1 MLSPRHSVSSTT
13 ADRCN
18 NVTAFNIH
26 LVSDATGETLQL
38 VARAA
43 VTQFE
48 SAEPQEHLWS
58 MIRTESQLQ
67 TAIEGMQEN
76 PGLVMYTLVNNDFR
90 QRLETACRQVGLP
103 SVDILRPAIEL
114 LRHYLHA
121 ESRNQPGRQHA
132 LDADYFARIDAMTF
146 TLAHD
151 DGQSLFGLNDAD
163 VVLVGVSRT
172 SKTPTSMYLANR
184 GIKAAN
190 VPLIAGQPIPDELEA
205 ISGPTVVGL
214 TTSTKRLIQVRRS
227 RLTLYKE
234 ERDIDYVDE
243 EAVRKEVTEARRLY
257 ARKGWPVIDVTGRSI
272 EETAAGI
279 LQLLSARGE

>member
-1 MLSPRHSVSSTT
+1 MSSTT

-76 PGLVMYTLVNNDFR
+76 PGLVMYTLVNNDLR

>member
-1 MLSPRHSVSSTT
+1 M
-13 ADRCN
+13 
-18 NVTAFNIH
+18 TAFDIH

-48 SAEPQEHLWS
+48 NAEPQEHLWS

-67 TAIEGMQEN
+67 AAIDGIQDQ
-76 PGLVMYTLVNNDFR
+76 PGIVMYTLVNGKFR
-90 QRLETACRQVGLP
+90 QRLEAACRQAALP
-103 SVDILRPAIEL
+103 CVDILRPAIDML
-114 LRHYLHA
+114 HHYLQM

-151 DGQSLFGLNDAD
+151 DGQSLHGLAGAD

-184 GIKAAN
+184 GVKAAN
-190 VPLIAGQPIPDELEA
+190 IPLIAGQPIPDELEA
-205 ISGPTVVGL
+205 LSGPTVVGL
-214 TTSTKRLIQVRRS
+214 TTGSKRLIQVRRS
-227 RLTLYKE
+227 RLLLYKE
-234 ERDIDYVDE
+234 ERDTDYVDE
-243 EAVRKEVTEARRLY
+243 EAVRKEVAEARRLF

-279 LQLLSARGE
+279 LQLLAVRGEQQ

>member
-1 MLSPRHSVSSTT
+1 M
-13 ADRCN
+13 
-18 NVTAFNIH
+18 TAFNIH

-67 TAIEGMQEN
+67 TAIEGIQEN
-76 PGLVMYTLVNNDFR
+76 PGLVMYTLVNNDLR
-90 QRLETACRQVGLP
+90 QRLETACRQMGLP

-114 LRHYLHA
+114 LRQYLHA

-214 TTSTKRLIQVRRS
+214 TISTKRLIQVRRS

-234 ERDIDYVDE
+234 ERDTDYVDE

-279 LQLLSARGE
+279 LQQLSARGE